1 MFIVCS
7 QSSLKECLGI
17 VSRVVPSRPI
27 HPILGNV
34 LLVAKENKLTL
45 TGFDLSIGIKSSIE
59 CKVSLEGEIT
69 LPSKLFAD
77 IINRLPD
84 GDIFISI
91 EEMEMENPM
100 VEIRSS
106 SGVFYLRGVVAE
118 EYPELP
124 TAQENSFDLPVLPLV
139 EGLKASLFASA
150 TDETK
155 QILTGVHITA
165 KDNILEFAS
174 TDGHRLAVV
183 KPSLEEET
191 IIDDFELTIPNK
203 ALKEVLNIVANKE
216 TITLFSANN
225 QLVFATDTT
234 QLFCRSLDGGYPNY
248 RQLLPNQFERSFN
261 CNRKTLIESLERI
274 SVFTNDKN
282 NMVQFNLLEDNDT
295 INVSSDAK
303 ELGSAESIIP
313 VELMVGQIRIGFN
326 VKYLMEGLKAM
337 NSQNIRFSMNG
348 AEQPVI
354 VTPVSGQQMTY
365 LVMPVRIQ
373 D

>member
-1 MFIVCS
+1 MFIVCN

-17 VSRVVPSRPI
+17 VSRVVPSRPT

-59 CKVSLEGEIT
+59 CKVSVEGEIT
-69 LPSKLFAD
+69 LPAKLFTD

-91 EEMEMENPM
+91 EDIELENPM

-106 SGVFYLRGVVAE
+106 SGVFYLRGVLAE

-124 TAQENSFDLPVLPLV
+124 TAQENSFDLPVTPLI
-139 EGLKASLFASA
+139 EGLKGTLFASA

-248 RQLLPNQFERSFN
+248 RQLLPNKFERNFN
-261 CNRKTLIESLERI
+261 INRKTLIESLERI
-274 SVFTNDKN
+274 SVFNDNKN
-282 NMVQFNLLEDNDT
+282 TLVQFLLNDNDT

-303 ELGSAESIIP
+303 ELGNARLIIP
-313 VELMVGQIRIGFN
+313 VELVVGQIRIGFN
-326 VKYLMEGLKAM
+326 VKYLIEGLKAM
-337 NSQNIRFSMNG
+337 NSQNIRFSMNES
-348 AEQPVI
+348 EQPVI
-354 VTPVSGQQMTY
+354 ITPVSGQQMTY